1 MIEANLS
8 TVLQSVRGTK
18 QFWFLK
24 KSDVMAMIREYGS
37 PTLFLTLSCAAYEAP
52 DIERYLR
59 KVNNVSGSYP
69 IGRLCT
75 EDPISVSRKF
85 SQKFRDFFT
94 TVLLQGQVLGEVSHF
109 FWKKEYQ
116 SRGAP
121 HYHVLLWI
129 KDAPIIKDGSDNEKV
144 LEWIQSIIT
153 CRIPDEKA
161 SPELYRLVTKFQMHK
176 CSNYC
181 KRKRKCGS
189 TYITQCKFGFPREV
203 VDDGVLNKVEDCL
216 KSKRKVYHLPRAIGE
231 ERVNDYNP
239 LLLYLWKANGKHGFA
254 IYWRCK
260 LSTGTLCYWI
270 HNQGRKEP
278 HARTVG

>member
-1 MIEANLS
+1 M
-8 TVLQSVRGTK
+8 
-18 QFWFLK
+18 
-24 KSDVMAMIREYGS
+24 
-37 PTLFLTLSCAAYEAP
+37 
-52 DIERYLR
+52 
-59 KVNNVSGSYP
+59 
-69 IGRLCT
+69 
-75 EDPISVSRKF
+75 
-85 SQKFRDFFT
+85 
-94 TVLLQGQVLGEVSHF
+94 
-109 FWKKEYQ
+109 
-116 SRGAP
+116 
-121 HYHVLLWI
+121 LWI

-239 LLLYLWKANGKHGFA
+239 LLLYLWKANMDLQYVGDASLALAHYVTAYITKAEKSHMQELWDD
-254 IYWRCK
+254 ISEQETLYKK
-260 LSTGTLCYWI
+260 LWSFGV
-270 HNQGRKEP
+270 RS
-278 HARTVG
+278 